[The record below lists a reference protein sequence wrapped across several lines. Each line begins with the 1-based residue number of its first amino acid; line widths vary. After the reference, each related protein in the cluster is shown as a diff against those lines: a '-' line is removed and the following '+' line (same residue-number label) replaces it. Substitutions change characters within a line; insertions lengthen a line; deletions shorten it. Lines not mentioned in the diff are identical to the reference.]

1 VVTNTVMTN
10 TVVTNTVVENTVV
23 ENTVVTNTGPADTA
37 LTDTSPVS
45 TDRYGRLDPGD
56 PAQVAD
62 YERCFYDAYARLAD
76 NRLTRLIWDFDDA
89 AQRLRTR
96 ISYPDQIVYTWRN
109 PGGHLAGAM
118 AVNVHPGRVFQG
130 SAFGFAPPAGPS
142 RPGPA
147 RTCEIL
153 NVMTTSRHQVP
164 AMTSYYAFVRDFG
177 YADLVARGVEIAHS
191 TCTRRRLRPYLRL
204 GAELLAETA
213 IDGEERFFLAWPLRQ
228 LLGSGQRPGSG
239 EGPAAPG
246 RC

>member
-1 VVTNTVMTN
+1 MTTSTVVTSTVVTS
-10 TVVTNTVVENTVV
+10 TVVTNSV
-23 ENTVVTNTGPADTA
+23 P
-37 LTDTSPVS
+37 TDTPPVS
-45 TDRYGRLDPGD
+45 PDRYGRLDPGD

-96 ISYPDQIVYTWRN
+96 IPYADQIVYTWRH

-118 AVNVHPGRVFQG
+118 AVSVHPGRAFQG
-130 SAFGFAPPAGPS
+130 AAFGFAPPGAPS
-142 RPGPA
+142 RPEPPA
-147 RTCEIL
+147 TCEIL

-177 YADLVARGVEIAHS
+177 YADLVARGVEIAYS

-213 IDGEERFFLAWPLRQ
+213 LDGEERFFLAWPLRD
-228 LLGSGQRPGSG
+228 LLAARP
-239 EGPAAPG
+239 A
-246 RC
+246 